1 MTVRENSR
9 TEPALALVGPL
20 GVSTDHDFDFLAGS
34 WVVEHR
40 RLKSRLA
47 QSEQWETF
55 SGTSVATTLLGGR
68 ANIDDNILDLPG
80 GQYRAV
86 TLRSFDPVSRNWS
99 IWWLDGRHP
108 HRLDTPV
115 VGGFYQGV
123 GIFFADDRF
132 EGKPIRVRFIWSDIS
147 QEGARW
153 QQAFSADGGATWETN
168 WMMEFR
174 RTAPAAS
181 PRLVD

>member
-1 MTVRENSR
+1 M
-9 TEPALALVGPL
+9 TEPGISRAGLAPPL
-20 GVSTDHDFDFLAGS
+20 AVEVEVSTEHDFDFLVGS

-55 SGTSVATTLLGGR
+55 SGTSAATTLLGGR
-68 ANIDDNILDLPG
+68 ANVDDNILNLPAG
-80 GQYRAV
+80 PYRAV
-86 TLRSFDPVSRNWS
+86 TLRSFDPVSGSWS

-115 VGGFYQGV
+115 VGGFRQGV

-132 EGKPIRVRFIWSDIS
+132 EGKPILVRFIWSDIS
-147 QEGARW
+147 PNGARW
-153 QQAFSADGGATWETN
+153 QQAFSEDGGATWETN
-168 WMMEFR
+168 WVMEFR
-174 RTAPAAS
+174 RTVA
-181 PRLVD
+181 RGVTQIG